1 MFKELKYVLYVIV
14 IFLFI
19 FLTGKY
25 YFSDENK
32 KNFYRSFNNIN
43 EKINIY
49 SSSLPLLKNN
59 TNNVVLDHKQII
71 WSVAKRDDKEN
82 NRDDYEFT
90 KFNKLY
96 NKVSNTSS
104 SILHIN
110 GWRDWYKELYD
121 DKR

>member
-59 TNNVVLDHKQII
+59 TNNVVEYVK
-71 WSVAKRDDKEN
+71 N
-82 NRDDYEFT
+82 
-90 KFNKLY
+90 
-96 NKVSNTSS
+96 NTSKDNKKYRFWKL
-104 SILHIN
+104 IEN
-110 GWRDWYKELYD
+110 D
-121 DKR
+121 

>member
-19 FLTGKY
+19 FLTVKY

-59 TNNVVLDHKQII
+59 TNNVVEY
-71 WSVAKRDDKEN
+71 VEN
-82 NRDDYEFT
+82 NTSKD
-90 KFNKLY
+90 NKKYRFWKLIE
-96 NKVSNTSS
+96 N
-104 SILHIN
+104 
-110 GWRDWYKELYD
+110 D
-121 DKR
+121 